1 MANESWLDSTDVRV
15 TSEDGRT
22 SYLYE
27 VDSSGNRT
35 RREGPEHKADGAV
48 DAFISSRDLDDLFW
62 GRREKR
68 A

>member
-1 MANESWLDSTDVRV
+1 MANEAWLDSTGVRV

-27 VDSSGNRT
+27 VDSSGSRT
-35 RREGPEHKADGAV
+35 RREVPEHKADGAT
-48 DAFISSRDLDDLFW
+48 DTFISSRDLDDLFW